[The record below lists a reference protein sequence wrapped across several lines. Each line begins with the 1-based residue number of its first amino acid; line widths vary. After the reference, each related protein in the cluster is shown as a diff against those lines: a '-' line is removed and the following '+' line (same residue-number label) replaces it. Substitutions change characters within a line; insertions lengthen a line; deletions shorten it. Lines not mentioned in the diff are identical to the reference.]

1 MDERILNH
9 EGEFAFKELTE
20 VLGRDFQGQSFIS
33 EGFIFN
39 LCTSGS
45 MKIPEKLH
53 FPNVSSFVRFFRT
66 HIGVSPLRYR
76 RMKEE

>member
-39 LCTSGS
+39 
-45 MKIPEKLH
+45 PLH
-53 FPNVSSFVRFFRT
+53 QRVDEDT
-66 HIGVSPLRYR
+66 AQLQ
-76 RMKEE
+76 